1 MPSAMVTFNG
11 RITLPPQVRKQLGLR
26 TGDSVEFVE
35 IGNGRFAIA
44 PEASTP
50 EASMHES
57 LVDNEVDDPKG
68 WAPQLRFASTD
79 DEPRFKEPDEV
90 FQ

>member
-11 RITLPPQVRKQLGLR
+11 RITLPPNVRKQLGLR

-44 PEASTP
+44 PGAASV
-50 EASMHES
+50 AGSDAES
-57 LVDNEVDDPKG
+57 NDDPKG
-68 WAPQLRFASTD
+68 WVPRLEFSPTA

-90 FQ
+90 LQ

>member
-11 RITLPPQVRKQLGLR
+11 RITLPPNVRKQLGLR

-44 PEASTP
+44 SGTEST
-50 EASMHES
+50 ADTISES
-57 LVDNEVDDPKG
+57 IGDPRG
-68 WAPQLRFASTD
+68 WIPKLDFSPTE
-79 DEPRFKEPDEV
+79 DEPRFKEADEV
-90 FQ
+90 IQ